1 MEYGSE
7 AYDEYTNWV
16 YENKNGE
23 TTKKFLRS
31 KLSMLSRSFV
41 KYEATLHNK
50 EVEDIWADAYALK
63 EEASHAAAIFAE
75 EMENK
80 AEDFGEKMEGVSKN
94 MQEAD
99 QKAAEETIEYF
110 LTHIELDGTKLKD
123 IIGGPEQWMLQ
134 KNVNM

>member
-1 MEYGSE
+1 MEYGSWE
-7 AYDEYTNWV
+7 YEEYMREQDEQKDG
-16 YENKNGE
+16 KNS
-23 TTKKFLRS
+23 KKILRS

-110 LTHIELDGTKLKD
+110 LTHIELDGQKLKD